1 MKKRRMK
8 IFYMMAMSTVIAT
21 TGVTGTMGTLRVSAA
36 EIQMK
41 SSVTTPKGVA
51 DFGRGNASITIQGNE
66 GQSLTGKKF
75 NVYKIFD
82 AENSVGGESIN
93 YTLNSMYADSVKTV
107 VGKKLNKAGNQ
118 VTEYEVIDYIQSLNK
133 NQVEGAKTDQKLEG
147 SYSDYRYFVEELRNQ
162 LAKDKKDADQ
172 VTVSA
177 TKSDNSCIIGGL
189 EYGYYIVD
197 EVSEVGGTH
206 SAASL
211 CIVNTANPEAEVNI
225 KSDYPTV
232 IKKIQEDDDQAK
244 VGNEGWNDIADYEIG
259 QNVPYKYESTMP
271 NANGYDTYY
280 YAWHDKMDEALTFDK
295 NSVSIKIYA
304 DGSESSKSYT
314 LKANASASDNSKVG
328 TLKTNANG
336 ESNILTLNAGTYYVK
351 ELKAPK
357 GYALDAQIK
366 KITVASGTTTT
377 VSFADQP
384 QMDTI
389 DVLVRKVDADTDKS
403 KPQGNATLKGAEFT
417 VKFYDGNYKADPAEA
432 GKNPLRTW
440 VFKTDQDGM
449 CKYDT
454 KYQVSGDDLYMTS
467 KGNAAMPLGT
477 ITIQETK
484 APEGYLINSKIYVEQ
499 ITSKGTPESVDTYN
513 QPNVPDNVL
522 KLELV
527 KRQEGAEITIPEA
540 VFEHTEPNG
549 NTEKLTT
556 DQNGKLTI
564 KGLTYGVHKLKE
576 ISVMDGYV
584 VNGNSVEFR
593 VETDNKITLIS
604 KTDETLGKITFTVTE
619 QGTVSMIVEDKL
631 APFQI
636 QVHKENEK
644 GLVLENAEFTLYS
657 DKECTKEVAK
667 LKTDEKGV
675 VTFADLKVG
684 QKYYLKETKAPQG
697 YRIPVDGN
705 GNPYFYE
712 VEVTSNPV
720 NDEFKIFINGREVDS
735 SDGIFTLTGTKAD
748 RIVSMKVINM
758 TGKKLPETGSNQMLF
773 FIFAAFVAGII
784 TVMMKKRKL

>member
-21 TGVTGTMGTLRVSAA
+21 TGVTGTVGALRVSAA

-66 GQSLTGKKF
+66 GQSLTGKKI

-162 LAKDKKDADQ
+162 LTKDKKDADQ

-295 NSVSIKIYA
+295 NSVPA
-304 DGSESSKSYT
+304 F
-314 LKANASASDNSKVG
+314 L
-328 TLKTNANG
+328 
-336 ESNILTLNAGTYYVK
+336 
-351 ELKAPK
+351 
-357 GYALDAQIK
+357 
-366 KITVASGTTTT
+366 
-377 VSFADQP
+377 FAWYE
-384 QMDTI
+384 
-389 DVLVRKVDADTDKS
+389 K
-403 KPQGNATLKGAEFT
+403 
-417 VKFYDGNYKADPAEA
+417 
-432 GKNPLRTW
+432 
-440 VFKTDQDGM
+440 DGM
-449 CKYDT
+449 HLEQILRNIIRVRFLRPAIRTYETVNRYAKKEDVEKKGET
-454 KYQVSGDDLYMTS
+454 IVEKTQEQKRKRVKGKRIAKKKDEKENSGPR
-467 KGNAAMPLGT
+467 K
-477 ITIQETK
+477 EKTK
-484 APEGYLINSKIYVEQ
+484 AK
-499 ITSKGTPESVDTYN
+499 KGTRAAK
-513 QPNVPDNVL
+513 Q
-522 KLELV
+522 K
-527 KRQEGAEITIPEA
+527 EA
-540 VFEHTEPNG
+540 NY
-549 NTEKLTT
+549 
-556 DQNGKLTI
+556 Q
-564 KGLTYGVHKLKE
+564 
-576 ISVMDGYV
+576 
-584 VNGNSVEFR
+584 
-593 VETDNKITLIS
+593 
-604 KTDETLGKITFTVTE
+604 KTV
-619 QGTVSMIVEDKL
+619 
-631 APFQI
+631 
-636 QVHKENEK
+636 
-644 GLVLENAEFTLYS
+644 
-657 DKECTKEVAK
+657 
-667 LKTDEKGV
+667 TDEKICKEKRRKAG
-675 VTFADLKVG
+675 AEKKIKCSK
-684 QKYYLKETKAPQG
+684 KY
-697 YRIPVDGN
+697 RV
-705 GNPYFYE
+705 
-712 VEVTSNPV
+712 
-720 NDEFKIFINGREVDS
+720 
-735 SDGIFTLTGTKAD
+735 
-748 RIVSMKVINM
+748 
-758 TGKKLPETGSNQMLF
+758 
-773 FIFAAFVAGII
+773 
-784 TVMMKKRKL
+784 